1 MVLYLYGDEMK
12 YFIIMI
18 ILILALFTYFYFAD
32 SNINQGNKF
41 DESITA
47 SDALSGIE
55 SDDFAKAD
63 SVIDFEFPRDHA
75 AHDKFKTEWW
85 YFTGNIS
92 DGSDYFGYQFTI
104 FRNAIIAEKD
114 SIINDWATSQNYLS
128 HFAITDVSNN
138 KFYFDEKL
146 SRQSVGLA
154 GTNAVPLKVWLEDW
168 QISGDYTLGY
178 GKPIFKINA
187 FSDNYGIDL
196 ELKPEK
202 DPVFQGDNGLSAK
215 SNTPGNASYYYSYTR
230 LKTTGRVII
239 NGKTHEVNG
248 WSWMDREWSTSALEQ
263 GQKGWDWFSIQ
274 LDDTTEI
281 MYFRLRGKDNKTS
294 NFAKG
299 SYIKKNGKKINLSQN
314 QVKLDV
320 IEYYKNDNGSE
331 YPSKWVL
338 NIPNEKINLTIT
350 PKLKDQ
356 ELKVTVRYWEGAV
369 KVKGTKNGTA
379 ISGQGYVELTGYADK
394 NLSIK

>member
-1 MVLYLYGDEMK
+1 
-12 YFIIMI
+12 MI
-18 ILILALFTYFYFAD
+18 ILILALFAFFYFVD
-32 SNINQGNKF
+32 SDKNGENNVK
-41 DESITA
+41 ESISA
-47 SDALSGIE
+47 ADALSGIE

-63 SVIDFEFPRDHA
+63 SVIEFDFPRDHA

-92 DGSDYFGYQFTI
+92 DGNDHFGYQFTI
-104 FRNAIIAEKD
+104 FRNAIVAEKD
-114 SIINDWATSQNYLS
+114 SIIDDWTTTQNYLS
-128 HFAITDVSNN
+128 HFALTDVSNN
-138 KFYFDEKL
+138 QFYYDEKL

-154 GTNAVPLKVWLEDW
+154 GTIANPLKVWLEDW
-168 QISGDYTLGY
+168 QIKGDYSLGY
-178 GKPIFKINA
+178 DKPIFKINA

-202 DPVFQGDNGLSAK
+202 NPVFQGENGLSAK

-230 LKTTGRVII
+230 LNTSGKVII
-239 NGKTHEVNG
+239 NNKTFYVNG

-274 LDDTTEI
+274 IDDNTEI

-299 SYIKKNGKKINLSQN
+299 AFIDKNGKKINLSQD
-314 QVKLDV
+314 QVNLDV
-320 IEYYKNDNGSE
+320 LEYYENDNKSQ
-331 YPSKWVL
+331 YPSKWLL
-338 NIPNEKINLTIT
+338 NIPDEKIKLTIT
-350 PKLKDQ
+350 PLIQDQ
-356 ELKVTVRYWEGAV
+356 ELKLSVRYWEGAV
-369 KVKGTKNGTA
+369 KVEGVKNGSA
-379 ISGQGYVELTGYADK
+379 ISGHGYVELTGYADK